1 MKGRAASI
9 VSYIFH
15 PLWMPLLTLSV
26 VYFADPF
33 LGLHPKVFRLLLMIF
48 LVNLI
53 APGLSILLMRHR
65 NIVSNLDITQRKERF
80 LPFVLFLFYYGISY
94 FWLRYHAQELFIP
107 VLVLSVLSALLVSL
121 ILSTLITFATKISIH
136 LLAMGGI
143 CGVLAAVN
151 RIHLLGII
159 EFVGVAVLLAGLV
172 GWARITLKVHTPLQV
187 YMGFTLGFLVHFL
200 FINHGLYL

>member
-1 MKGRAASI
+1 MKERAANL

-26 VYFADPF
+26 IYFADPF

-53 APGLSILLMRHR
+53 APGLSILLMRYR
-65 NIVSNLDITQRKERF
+65 NIVSNLDITRRKERF
-80 LPFVLFLFYYGISY
+80 LPFMLFLFYYGISY
-94 FWLRYHAQELFIP
+94 FWLRYHAQDLYIP
-107 VLVLSVLSALLVSL
+107 TIVLSVMSALLVSL
-121 ILSTLITFATKISIH
+121 LLSTVITFATKISMH

-151 RIHLLGII
+151 KIHLLGII
-159 EFVGVAVLLAGLV
+159 EFVALGILLAGLV
-172 GWARITLKVHTPLQV
+172 GWARITLRVHTHAQV
-187 YMGFTLGFLVHFL
+187 YMGFSLGFLMHFA
-200 FINHGLYL
+200 FINLGVYL